1 MIPELHKILYGEVDH
16 TPKQRGRFVAPLT
29 SREVQL
35 QIGSL
40 ADRIFVYLSALDS
53 AKVSEIARACGS
65 SAQKTHKTLRDMATE
80 GILEE
85 IAVVGCPVEYA
96 LIER

>member
-16 TPKQRGRFVAPLT
+16 TPKRQGRSVTPLT

-35 QIGSL
+35 QTGSL
-40 ADRIFVYLSALDS
+40 ADRILIYLTANDS

-65 SAQKTHKTLRDMATE
+65 THHKTLRVLRDMTMD
-80 GILEE
+80 GIIEE
-85 IAVVGCPVEYA
+85 IAVVGCPMEYA
-96 LIER
+96 LLER